1 MKPIIKNADA
11 PRLVKDPAL
20 LARIDGGTP
29 GAYKPCNL
37 RDLPCGQN
45 SR

>member
-11 PRLVKDPAL
+11 SRLVRNPKL
-20 LARIDGGTP
+20 LAGIDGGTP

-37 RDLPCGQN
+37 RDLPCGRN